1 MIQSN
6 REGSLREP
14 FMRGEP
20 RGEPTRADL
29 RAIESDGAALRDDIR
44 LLGRVLGD
52 VLRTYEGAA
61 LFDMVEE
68 IRQTS
73 TRFRRHGDPADARQ
87 LDRLLKKL
95 SRDATISVVRAFSY
109 FSHLANLAEDQQQI
123 RSRRR
128 ARQHGHATAGSL
140 AATFELLGS
149 RGITARQV
157 RELLAAAC
165 VMPVLTAHPT
175 EVRRKSILDTE
186 REIAGLIDEGA
197 GVALDEPDAA
207 EQRDQRLRA
216 LVATLWLTRM
226 LRPQKLTVADEIAN
240 ALSYWRSTF
249 IGQMPSLYGELA
261 RRLGADLLAAPG
273 ARPFLRLGSWIGGD
287 RDGHPHVSAT
297 TMRAALAAQAGTVF
311 DHYLRE
317 VHALGAE
324 LSMSALLSPPEGLL
338 LALAEASPDTSPHRL
353 DEPYRRA
360 LTGVYARLVATA
372 HALGLDLRARAALS
386 QARPYANA
394 EEFGAE
400 LDIVIGALLRQHGAA
415 IAAHRAQPLR
425 RALSVFG
432 FHGAT
437 LDLRQSSDVFE
448 AVVAELLATAEVCP
462 DYRKLDEA
470 ERVKLLSRE
479 LSHARPLLSA
489 HLPYSERTRHELAV
503 FEAARNLRAAFGAAA
518 IDKHIVSHTEA
529 LSDLLEVA
537 LLQKE
542 TGLLTGT
549 ELRGCA
555 LMIVP
560 LFETIDDLARAP
572 EIMRELIAHPGL
584 RHMLVPT
591 VDGRPL
597 QEVMLGYSDSNKDGG
612 FLASNWALYRTTQA
626 LRTLFDEHGVQLRLF
641 HGRGGSVGRG
651 GGPSFEAILAQ
662 PAGSVRGQIRLTE
675 QGEIIQAKYAD
686 PRIGRHHLET
696 LVSALLQATLV
707 PERDGAHAGFEEAL
721 AEIAQHAHRAYRE
734 LVYETEGFA
743 EFFFSATP
751 IAEIMELNIGSRPAS
766 RKATGRIEDLRAI
779 PWVFSWG
786 QCRLLLPGWYGFGSG
801 IDGYLAAAASPAAR
815 RTRLKLLK
823 DMAQH
828 WPFFR
833 TLTSN
838 MEMVLAKS
846 DLALAGRYV
855 QLAADRARGQVIFA
869 IISAEWKRT
878 VKHWLAISG
887 QRALLESNPELARNI
902 KNRLPYLDP
911 LNHLQVELIK
921 RHREARKESGAGDE
935 RIKRGIHLTINGISA
950 GLRNTG

>member
-1 MIQSN
+1 MTQSN
-6 REGSLREP
+6 RDAG
-14 FMRGEP
+14 
-20 RGEPTRADL
+20 DD
-29 RAIESDGAALRDDIR
+29 IALRDDIR
-44 LLGRVLGD
+44 LLGRLLGEVLKA
-52 VLRTYEGAA
+52 YEGPR
-61 LFDMVEE
+61 LFDTIET
-68 IRQTS
+68 IRQS
-73 TRFRRHGDPADARQ
+73 ATRFRRHGDPVDARQ
-87 LDRLLKKL
+87 LDRLLKSL
-95 SRDATISVVRAFSY
+95 TRDDTISVVRAFSY
-109 FSHLANLAEDQQQI
+109 FSHLANLAEDQHQVRVRR
-123 RSRRR
+123 RSR
-128 ARQHGHATAGSL
+128 AQGVAAAGSL
-140 AATFELLGS
+140 AATFDLLGR
-149 RGITARQV
+149 RGITAARV
-157 RELLAAAC
+157 REVLAQAC
-165 VMPVLTAHPT
+165 LMPVLTAHPT

-186 REIAGLIDEGA
+186 REIAALIDEA
-197 GVALDEPDAA
+197 TAVADDPVTGDDAA
-207 EQRDQRLRA
+207 QARAARLQA
-216 LVATLWLTRM
+216 LVGTLWQTRM

-249 IGQMPSLYGELA
+249 IGQLPSLYGELA
-261 RRLGADLLAAPG
+261 RRLDGDLLAGDAP
-273 ARPFLRLGSWIGGD
+273 AAPFLRLGSWIGGD
-287 RDGHPHVSAT
+287 RDGHPHVSSQ
-297 TMRAALAAQAGTVF
+297 TMRAALSAQAATVF
-311 DHYLRE
+311 EHYLAQ
-317 VHALGAE
+317 VHALGSE
-324 LSMSALLSPPEGLL
+324 LSMSALLSPPDPAL
-338 LALAEASPDTSPHRL
+338 LALAEASPDDSPQRA

-360 LTGVYARLVATA
+360 LTGVYARLAATA
-372 HALGLDLRARAALS
+372 GHLALDLRARPALAA
-386 QARPYANA
+386 AEPYASPA
-394 EEFGAE
+394 AFIAD
-400 LDIVIGALLRQHGAA
+400 LDVVIASLHAQKSGA
-415 IAAHRAQPLR
+415 IAAHRAEPLR
-425 RALSVFG
+425 RAAAIFG

-437 LDLRQSSDVFE
+437 LDLRQSSDVLE
-448 AVVAELLATAEVCP
+448 SVVAELLAAAEVCP
-462 DYRKLDEA
+462 DYRRLNEA
-470 ERVKLLSRE
+470 ERIKLLTHE

-489 HLPYSERTRHELAV
+489 HLAYSERTRSELAV
-503 FEAARNLRAAFGAAA
+503 FETASELRQRFGEAA

-542 TGLLTGT
+542 TGLLAGT
-549 ELRGCA
+549 ELRCCA

-560 LFETIDDLARAP
+560 LFETIDDLRRAP

-584 RHMLVPT
+584 RHLLVPT
-591 VDGRPL
+591 VHGRAL

-626 LRTLFDEHGVQLRLF
+626 LRALFDEHGVQLRLF

-662 PAGSVRGQIRLTE
+662 PAGSVRGQLRLTE

-686 PRIGRHHLET
+686 PRIGRHHLEL
-696 LVSALLQATLV
+696 LVSALLQATLL
-707 PERDGAHAGFEEAL
+707 PEREAAQAGFEEAL
-721 AEIAQHAHRAYRE
+721 AEIAAHAHRAYRG

-801 IDGYLAAAASPAAR
+801 IAGYLAAASNATAR

-823 DMAQH
+823 DMAQR

-833 TLTSN
+833 ALTSN

-846 DLALAGRYV
+846 DLAVAGRYV
-855 QLAADRARGQVIFA
+855 QLASDPPRAKAIFA
-869 IISAEWKRT
+869 AISAEWKLT

-887 QRALLESNPELARNI
+887 QRTLLESNPELARNI

-921 RHREARKESGAGDE
+921 RYREAKRAGGSAPDE
-935 RIKRGIHLTINGISA
+935 RLKRGIHLTINGVSA